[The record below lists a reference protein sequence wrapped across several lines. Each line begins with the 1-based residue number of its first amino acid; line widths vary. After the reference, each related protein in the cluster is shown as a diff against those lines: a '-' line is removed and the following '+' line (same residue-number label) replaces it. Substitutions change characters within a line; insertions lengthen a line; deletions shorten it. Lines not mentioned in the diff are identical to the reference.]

1 MIVFEYIEE
10 TILEMWGVTA
20 EMAPYL
26 LFGFLVAGFISVF
39 LSPEWIERH
48 MGGRGLGPVWQA
60 VLFGIPLPLCS
71 CSVIP
76 VTASLRTHGASRG
89 AATGFL
95 LATPQTGV
103 DSIVAT
109 WGMLGP
115 VFAVFRALAA
125 LVTGVVGGGVVSVI
139 EPEPER
145 SGQADTRSED
155 KACAESCCATKG
167 MEPRWKRGLRYAFL
181 TLPQDIGKPLAL
193 GILAAGLIAAFVPPD
208 MFVEYLGGGLLAMV
222 VMMVVGIPIYVC
234 ATASIPLA
242 IGFIHLGAS
251 PGAALAFL
259 VAGPATN
266 AATLATVFKV
276 LGKRTAAVYL
286 LTVALGALAAGFGL
300 DATIGLLG
308 RYGLPGAHMTHDT
321 PLAWWQHASAV
332 MLIAVI
338 GASMWRGWP
347 RKPARAG
354 SETVTATTAKEPP
367 EGNAITLTI
376 NGMTC
381 EHCTKTVARGLRNAP
396 GVTSAEV
403 DLTGRPAT
411 VRGQNLDIATL
422 RQIVRDLGYD
432 VSS

>member
-1 MIVFEYIEE
+1 MIALEYIQE
-10 TILEMWGVTA
+10 ILIEMWAVTA

-48 MGGRGLGPVWQA
+48 MGGRGFGPVWKA
-60 VLFGIPLPLCS
+60 VVFGIPLPLCS

-76 VTASLRTHGASRG
+76 VTASLRNHGASRG

-125 LVTGVVGGGVVSVI
+125 LVTGVAGGGVVSLI
-139 EPEPER
+139 EPEPETSAQPDPSS
-145 SGQADTRSED
+145 SG
-155 KACAESCCATKG
+155 KACAESCCASQDV
-167 MEPRWKRGLRYAFL
+167 EPRWKRGLRYAFI
-181 TLPQDIGKPLAL
+181 TLPRDIGKALAL
-193 GILAAGLIAAFVPPD
+193 GILVAGLIAAFVPPG
-208 MFVEYLGGGLLAMV
+208 MFVEYLGGGLVAML
-222 VMMVVGIPIYVC
+222 VMMLVGIPIYVC

-286 LTVALGALAAGFGL
+286 GTVALGALAAGFGL
-300 DATIGLLG
+300 DATLRLWG
-308 RYGLPGAHMTHDT
+308 RYGLPGAHMAHDM
-321 PLAWWQHASAV
+321 PLVWWQHASAV
-332 MLIAVI
+332 ALIAVI
-338 GASMWRGWP
+338 GSSMWRGRR
-347 RKPARAG
+347 RKATLATA
-354 SETVTATTAKEPP
+354 ETITSSLGETKGEDAVTLR
-367 EGNAITLTI
+367 IS
-376 NGMTC
+376 GMTC
-381 EHCTKTVARGLRNAP
+381 EHCTERVARGLRNAP

-403 DLTGRPAT
+403 DLASGRAM
-411 VRGQNLDIATL
+411 VRGENLDMAAL
-422 RQIVRDLGYD
+422 RQVVRDLGYD
-432 VSS
+432 VPM

>member
-1 MIVFEYIEE
+1 MIALEYIQE
-10 TILEMWGVTA
+10 ILIEMWAVTA

-48 MGGRGLGPVWQA
+48 MGGRGFGPVWKA
-60 VLFGIPLPLCS
+60 VMFGIPLPLCS

-76 VTASLRTHGASRG
+76 VTASLRNHGASRG

-125 LVTGVVGGGVVSVI
+125 LVTGVVGGGIVSVI
-139 EPEPER
+139 EPEPETSAEPHPS
-145 SGQADTRSED
+145 SGG
-155 KACAESCCATKG
+155 KACGESCCASQNV
-167 MEPRWKRGLRYAFL
+167 EPRWKRGLRYAFI
-181 TLPQDIGKPLAL
+181 TLPQDIGKALAL
-193 GILAAGLIAAFVPPD
+193 GILVAGLIAAFVPPG
-208 MFVEYLGGGLLAMV
+208 MFVEYLGGGFVAML
-222 VMMVVGIPIYVC
+222 VMMLVGIPIYVC

-286 LTVALGALAAGFGL
+286 STVALGALAAGFGL
-300 DATIGLLG
+300 DATLHLWG
-308 RYGLPGAHMTHDT
+308 RYGLPGAHMAHDM
-321 PLAWWQHASAV
+321 PLVWWQHASAV
-332 MLIAVI
+332 ALIAVI
-338 GASMWRGWP
+338 GLSMWRGWR
-347 RKPARAG
+347 RKATLATP
-354 SETVTATTAKEPP
+354 ETITSSLDETKGKDAVTLR
-367 EGNAITLTI
+367 IS
-376 NGMTC
+376 GMTC
-381 EHCTKTVARGLRNAP
+381 EHCTETVARGLRNAP

-403 DLTGRPAT
+403 DLASGRAM
-411 VRGQNLDIATL
+411 VRGENLDMATL
-422 RQIVRDLGYD
+422 RQVVRDLGYD
-432 VSS
+432 VPT